1 MVFATTSLFKGI
13 NCPQSESCTLTN
25 CIFAHDHKPKSTSLQ
40 FESEPQRIAT
50 TAVSTDNGGGPP
62 LKRRRVTYDKA
73 EDSPPSKADLIRS
86 ELTQSRT
93 AAKAAPSSLSD
104 QGVKAPQSLKR
115 SVSPPAKTNTK
126 ATLST
131 TTEAN
136 NNSVDS
142 KATLTHDTTSQQK
155 LDLNPRLISNDPAGH
170 AKRSVYLKH
179 LHGEMVRLNTQL
191 VERKDVHFK
200 VGLTLQTHELVQ
212 LAVDEEETL
221 AREHGGVYGNVV
233 KNRIGAY
240 RKMKSDEWIVHIK
253 STPVFVKKQSPSVQ
267 RQAAPDPPK
276 VIDTGLSPMEEVAVA
291 AHLVVDDQK
300 LLAQFGYVPAPPT
313 PEQAAEA
320 AAAVEASWNYEIC
333 DRCTSRF
340 QVYPQRNA
348 DGLLTS
354 NGDCRHHPN
363 RKIFPQ
369 RTKADTG
376 PKEPYYPCCNEA
388 VGSAGCAVTEHHV
401 FKASS
406 PARLAAVMPFCTT
419 PENNN
424 PARTKRGKEVK
435 VVAFDCEMGYTTL
448 GLELIRLTAVSWPE
462 GEELADVLVRP
473 FGIILDLN
481 SRFSGVWPEDMARA
495 IPPPPTSL
503 PPQLDGFADHTPT
516 PPPPGLPIVDS
527 PYKARD
533 LLCSFLTPTTP
544 LIGHAIENDLNV
556 VRLCHPTIIDT
567 VIAFPHPRGLPL
579 RYGLKILCSKY
590 LGRAIQ
596 QGGERGHDSLE
607 DSRATGD
614 LVRVKVG
621 EKWKL
626 LRATEWSFV
635 QGRLV
640 GPEVPGEGRRG
651 SEGGL
656 GESLM
661 DKAINGERKRK
672 KRGAGVGADGE
683 EGGSLASFLE
693 RSKDVG
699 AATDGKLSHEL
710 SVAYL
715 EDETI
720 GSDN

>member
-1 MVFATTSLFKGI
+1 MVFTTTSLFKGI
-13 NCPQSESCTLTN
+13 TCPQSESCKLTN
-25 CIFAHDHKPKSTSLQ
+25 CIFAHDHQPKSTSRQ
-40 FESEPQRIAT
+40 PESEQQRNAT
-50 TAVSTDNGGGPP
+50 TAGSKEDAVGPP

-73 EDSPPSKADLIRS
+73 EDRPPSKADLIRS
-86 ELTQSRT
+86 ELTQSRN
-93 AAKAAPSSLSD
+93 ANSAKAAPSPLGD
-104 QGVKAPQSLKR
+104 QRVKAPQSLRR
-115 SVSPPAKTNTK
+115 SVSPPAKTNTQ
-126 ATLST
+126 ATSAT
-131 TTEAN
+131 TIQAN
-136 NNSVDS
+136 NNLVDS
-142 KATLTHDTTSQQK
+142 NATSTPDRTSQQK

-179 LHGEMVRLNTQL
+179 LHGEMMRLNTQL
-191 VERKDVHFK
+191 LERKDVHFK
-200 VGLTLQTHELVQ
+200 VGLTLQNYELVQ
-212 LAVDEEETL
+212 LAVDEEEAL

-240 RKMKSDEWIVHIK
+240 RKMKSDEWIAHIK
-253 STPVFVKKQSPSVQ
+253 STPIFAKKQIPSVKPHG
-267 RQAAPDPPK
+267 APDPPK
-276 VIDTGLSPMEEVAVA
+276 VIDTGLSPIEEVAVA
-291 AHLVVDDQK
+291 AHLIVDDQK
-300 LLAQFGYVPAPPT
+300 SLAQFGYVPTPPT

-320 AAAVEASWNYEIC
+320 AAAVEASWNYEMC

-340 QVYPQRNA
+340 QVYPQRNV

-406 PARLAAVMPFCTT
+406 PARLAAVMPFIIT
-419 PENNN
+419 PENDR
-424 PARTKRGKEVK
+424 PAKTKRGKKVK

-473 FGIILDLN
+473 FGIVLDLN

-495 IPPPPTSL
+495 IPPPPASL
-503 PPQLDGFADHTPT
+503 PPQLDGSTDHTPT

-556 VRLCHPTIIDT
+556 VRLCHPAIIDT

-579 RYGLKILCSKY
+579 RYGLKMLCSKY

-626 LRATEWSFV
+626 MRAMGWTFV
-635 QGRLV
+635 QGNLV
-640 GPEVPGEGRRG
+640 GPVAPDDGRRG

-656 GESLM
+656 GESLV

-672 KRGAGVGADGE
+672 KRGVGADGE

-693 RSKDVG
+693 RSKDTG
-699 AATDGKLSHEL
+699 ATADGKLSHDL
-710 SVAYL
+710 SLAYL

-720 GSDN
+720 GSDK